1 MLDMLSRHW
10 DWYIKKKLC
19 LVHSKFPTTIET
31 MIAVC
36 FLSLLFEKTQHHA
49 TEFIRG
55 RRLLIFLL

>member
-19 LVHSKFPTTIET
+19 LAHSKFPTTIEA

-36 FLSLLFEKTQHHA
+36 VLSLLFEKTQHHA
-49 TEFIRG
+49 TEFI
-55 RRLLIFLL
+55 